1 MYRASVKSASVPTR
15 TTDSARSTGARGHPG
30 RMSLPSAGPAAAP
43 SSPAVGREAPP
54 GQGSSG
60 MEWAVLRAAD
70 PREYMQTFVDRNIRP
85 DGREFFHRREV
96 SVQKGSIQTAN
107 GSCLARVGATTV
119 LAAAKLEV
127 STPLNAAPRN
137 GFLEISVQLTPLCSP
152 RFKVGRPSD
161 EALALQQHLQRVVLG
176 GSILDLEQ
184 LCISEGKAVWNLKL
198 DVLCLNHDGAA
209 ADAALLAVVGALADL
224 RIPATVV
231 TKVGDGNGDRGG
243 RSLGGRASRD
253 APGGSGVLVE
263 TLPDESSSAVV
274 LGGIPLSISFG
285 VFSGNV
291 LVDPNAEEEAILDCV
306 FTLVVGIDG
315 ASSDSMRLYSVY
327 KPGGIPLGTDVID
340 QALDRAFE
348 LVQGDEGKIMKLSKE
363 TY

>member
-1 MYRASVKSASVPTR
+1 
-15 TTDSARSTGARGHPG
+15 
-30 RMSLPSAGPAAAP
+30 MSLSPAGPAAPSTPAPAHEAP
-43 SSPAVGREAPP
+43 SGE
-54 GQGSSG
+54 GSSG

-70 PREYMQTFVDRNIRP
+70 PREYMQTFIDRDIRP
-85 DGREFFHRREV
+85 DGREFFERREV
-96 SVQKGSIQTAN
+96 SVQKGSIQTAH
-107 GSCLARVGATTV
+107 GSCLARVGATAV

-184 LCISEGKAVWNLKL
+184 LCICEGKAVWNLKL
-198 DVLCLNHDGAA
+198 DVVCLNHDGAA
-209 ADAALLAVVGALADL
+209 TDAALLSVVGTLADL

-253 APGGSGVLVE
+253 APGSSGVLVE
-263 TLPDESSSAVV
+263 TLPEESSSAVV
-274 LGGIPLSISFG
+274 LGGIPLAVSFG
-285 VFSGNV
+285 VFGGNL
-291 LVDPNAEEEAILDCV
+291 LVDPNAEEEALLDSV
-306 FTLVVGIDG
+306 FTLVVGLDG
-315 ASSDSMRLYSVY
+315 ASSDSMKVYSVY
-327 KPGGIPLGTDVID
+327 KPGGIPLGSEVMD
-340 QALDRAFE
+340 QALDRVFE
-348 LVQGDEGKIMKLSKE
+348 LVKGDEGMIMKLSKE
-363 TY
+363 TE